1 MLCHTVPVALSVPLT
16 RSPPVRTVTLL
27 ILPPTALT
35 AIPRSGA
42 ASVPRSAGV
51 IDNATPLAAAL
62 TRPLLRPW
70 LASRV
75 EPPQAAASKPS
86 PTQIATV
93 ASQRPRSP
101 DDRKQMTSGI
111 AAGRNSDIRIQ
122 PKEMLRR
129 AAIRPPLTELLRV

>member
-1 MLCHTVPVALSVPLT
+1 
-16 RSPPVRTVTLL
+16 VRTLTLL
-27 ILPPTALT
+27 ILPPTAVT
-35 AIPRSGA
+35 TIPWSGA
-42 ASVPRSAGV
+42 VSVPPPAGV
-51 IDNATPLAAAL
+51 IDNRTPLAAAAG
-62 TRPLLRPW
+62 RPLLPRS

-86 PTQIATV
+86 AAQLATV

-101 DDRKQMTSGI
+101 DDRKEMSFGI

-122 PKEMLRR
+122 PQEMLRR